1 MRYGRETVE
10 PQVIS
15 ASRGK
20 TLLLL
25 SASLVFVL
33 ACAFLI
39 YVSED
44 GDTAGLWW
52 CMAFFG
58 LGALVFAWQVVR
70 PQILMLNAQGFSLG
84 GGLVRSPELVPWK
97 DIEDFY
103 VVHRRRRIGDLI
115 GYNFAPGVKKSSV
128 MRSVTKSLGAEAALP
143 QGWTL
148 SPEEMVVL
156 LNEYRRRAMAG

>member
-1 MRYGRETVE
+1 MRYGRETIE
-10 PQVIS
+10 PLVIS

-33 ACAFLI
+33 ACALLI

-58 LGALVFAWQVVR
+58 LGALVFAWQLVR
-70 PQILMLNAQGFSLG
+70 PQILMLNEQGFSLG
-84 GGLVRSPELVPWK
+84 GGLVRSPKLVPWK
-97 DIEDFY
+97 DIEGFY
-103 VVHRRRRIGDLI
+103 VVHRRRRIGDMI
-115 GYNFAPGVKKSSV
+115 GYDFAPGVKESSV
-128 MRSVTKSLGAEAALP
+128 VRSVTKSLGAEAALP

>member
-1 MRYGRETVE
+1 MRYGTETIE
-10 PQVIS
+10 PLVIS

-25 SASLVFVL
+25 SASLFFVL
-33 ACAFLI
+33 SCAFVI
-39 YVSED
+39 HVSKD

-58 LGALVFAWQVVR
+58 LGVLVFAWQLVR
-70 PQILMLNAQGFSLG
+70 PQILVLNEQGFSLG
-84 GGLVRSPELVPWK
+84 GGLVRSPKLVPWK
-97 DIEDFY
+97 DIEGFH
-103 VVHRRRRIGDLI
+103 VVHRRCRIGDMI

>member
-1 MRYGRETVE
+1 MDTLIIR
-10 PQVIS
+10 
-15 ASRGK
+15 ASLGK

-25 SASLVFVL
+25 SASFFFVL

-52 CMAFFG
+52 CVAFFG
-58 LGALVFAWQVVR
+58 LVALVFAWQLVR
-70 PQILMLNAQGFSLG
+70 PQILVLNGQGFSLG
-84 GGLVRSPELVPWK
+84 GGLVRSPKLVPWK
-97 DIEDFY
+97 DIESFF
-103 VVHRRRRIGDLI
+103 VVHRRRRIGNMI

-128 MRSVTKSLGAEAALP
+128 MGSVTKSLGAEAALP

-156 LNEYRRRAMAG
+156 LNEYRRRAVAG

>member
-1 MRYGRETVE
+1 MRYGRETIE
-10 PQVIS
+10 PLVIS

-25 SASLVFVL
+25 SASLAFVL

-39 YVSED
+39 HVSKD

-58 LGALVFAWQVVR
+58 LGALVFAWQLAR
-70 PQILMLNAQGFSLG
+70 PQILMLNVQGFSLG
-84 GGLVRSPELVPWK
+84 GGLVRSPKLVPWK
-97 DIEDFY
+97 DIEGFY
-103 VVHRRRRIGDLI
+103 VVHRRRRIGDMI

-128 MRSVTKSLGAEAALP
+128 MRSVTRSLGAEAALP

-148 SPEEMVVL
+148 SPEEMAVL
-156 LNEYRRRAMAG
+156 LNAYRQEAMAR

>member
-1 MRYGRETVE
+1 MDTLIIR
-10 PQVIS
+10 
-15 ASRGK
+15 ASLGK

-25 SASLVFVL
+25 SASLFFVL

-52 CMAFFG
+52 CVAFFG
-58 LGALVFAWQVVR
+58 LVALVFAWQLVR
-70 PQILMLNAQGFSLG
+70 PQILVLNGQGFSLG
-84 GGLVRSPELVPWK
+84 GGLVRSPNLVPWK
-97 DIEDFY
+97 NIESFF
-103 VVHRRRRIGDLI
+103 VVHRRRRIGDMI
-115 GYNFAPGVKKSSV
+115 GYNFAPGVKSSV
-128 MRSVTKSLGAEAALP
+128 MGSVTKSLGAEAALP

-148 SPEEMVVL
+148 APEEMVVL

>member
-1 MRYGRETVE
+1 MRYGTETIE
-10 PQVIS
+10 PLVIS

-25 SASLVFVL
+25 SVSLFFVL

-39 YVSED
+39 HVSED

-52 CMAFFG
+52 CVAFFG
-58 LGALVFAWQVVR
+58 LGVLVFAWQLAR
-70 PQILMLNAQGFSLG
+70 PQILVLNGQGFSLG
-84 GGLVRSPELVPWK
+84 GGLVRSPKLVLWK
-97 DIEDFY
+97 DIEGFF
-103 VVHRRRRIGDLI
+103 VVHRRRRVGDMI

-148 SPEEMVVL
+148 SPEEMVAL

>member
-1 MRYGRETVE
+1 MDTLIIR
-10 PQVIS
+10 
-15 ASRGK
+15 ASLGK

-25 SASLVFVL
+25 SASLFFVL

-44 GDTAGLWW
+44 GGTAGLWW
-52 CMAFFG
+52 CVAFFG
-58 LGALVFAWQVVR
+58 LVALVFAWQLVR
-70 PQILMLNAQGFSLG
+70 PQILVLNGQGFSLG
-84 GGLVRSPELVPWK
+84 GGLVRSPKLVPWK
-97 DIEDFY
+97 DIESFF
-103 VVHRRRRIGDLI
+103 VVHRRRRIRDMI

-128 MRSVTKSLGAEAALP
+128 MGSVTKSLGAEAALP